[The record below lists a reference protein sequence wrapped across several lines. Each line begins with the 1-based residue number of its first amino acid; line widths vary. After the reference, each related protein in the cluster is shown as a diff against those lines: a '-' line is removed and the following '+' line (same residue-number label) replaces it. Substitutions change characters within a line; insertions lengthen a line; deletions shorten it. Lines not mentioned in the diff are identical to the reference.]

1 MKLKKINISKIKKH
15 SHKIKLPLSNIRNFI
30 NRNEVSKKTFNDI
43 KNIVLMLFSVFLFL
57 IIWVNRVK
65 LYPENVLIWLKDK
78 ACSTMASGEGF
89 PCEIEGEKISV
100 ENFKM
105 SNNNIIA
112 LSDNSLSIINCFGKV
127 VRKEKHN
134 FSNPCLK
141 SGDMRNIIYDRGGKN
156 FKIESLSQNLYSGK
170 CEKNIIACAVSDSG
184 TFAIVHQSASH
195 LAETR
200 IYNKKGKEKYS
211 FSFSENYIS
220 DITLNSIGTEAA
232 VCGMAAENG
241 NISSS
246 VYILDFNSSEP
257 KFQFELKDNALTRV
271 EYLSDGNVLAIG
283 DKYMSFINL
292 KSKNITNYSY
302 GNKILKFCDFN
313 KNEGI
318 CCCFSSSINESGND
332 EIIMVGITGKEVF
345 KIQTTE
351 TLSGISHRGSKT
363 AVITPH
369 KIILY
374 NFSGKAEGFVRTK
387 NHAKK
392 IILLPHSHACLLGA
406 GKADKVKLSHL
417 EKITN

>member
-1 MKLKKINISKIKKH
+1 MESNKMNRNRIKKYSNKIN
-15 SHKIKLPLSNIRNFI
+15 LPLSKIRNFI
-30 NRNEVSKKTFNDI
+30 NRSEFSKKTFNDI
-43 KNIVLMLFSVFLFL
+43 KNIILVLFLVFLFL

-65 LYPENVLIWLKDK
+65 LYPENTLIWLKDK
-78 ACSTMASGEGF
+78 IYSTIASGEGF
-89 PCEIEGEKISV
+89 PCEIEGEKISA
-100 ENFKM
+100 ENFKI

-112 LSDNSLSIINCFGKV
+112 LSDNSLNIINCFGNV

-141 SGDMRNIIYDRGGKN
+141 SGDVRNIIYDRGGKN
-156 FKIESLSQNLYSGK
+156 FRIESLSQNLYSGK

-220 DITLNSIGTEAA
+220 DITLNSAGTEAA
-232 VCGMAAENG
+232 VCGIAAENG

-246 VYILDFNSSEP
+246 LYILDFNSSEP
-257 KFQFELKDNALTRV
+257 KLQFDLKDNTVTRL
-271 EYLSDGNVLAIG
+271 EYLSGENILALG

-302 GNKILKFCDFN
+302 ENKILKFYDFN

-332 EIIMVGITGKEVF
+332 EIVMIGITGEEIF
-345 KIQTTE
+345 KIQTSE

-363 AVITPH
+363 AAITPH

-374 NFSGKAEGFVRTK
+374 NFSGKTEGFIRTK

-417 EKITN
+417 EKIIN